1 MNAYRFVEA
10 RDLALLADRLE
21 AALRRAPKALLDDV
35 VTPEAFRQCVERLR
49 AATAD
54 VCRAIEELEKLLVR

>member
-1 MNAYRFVEA
+1 VNDHRFVEA
-10 RDLALLADRLE
+10 RDLTVLADRLE
-21 AALRRAPKALLDDV
+21 LALRRAPKALLDDV

-54 VCRAIEELEKLLVR
+54 VRRAIEEFEKLLAP